1 MNAAEHFAAAERLIV
16 PAVYESPDDRSVP
29 QLLAAVA
36 HGLLAVA
43 ATRLPETPTADDYD
57 LARRTWDT
65 VHTLA
70 GPTFDELSAAG
81 QGNLARRQMRLRT
94 GAYFQ
99 EDAGHG

>member
-1 MNAAEHFAAAERLIV
+1 MNAAEHFAEAERLIV
-16 PAVYESPDDRSVP
+16 PVVYESPDARSVP

-43 ATRLPETPTADDYD
+43 ATRLPETPTAEDYD

-65 VHTLA
+65 VHTLG
-70 GPTFDELSAAG
+70 GPPFRKLSADIQA
-81 QGNLARRQMRLRT
+81 NLARRQMRIRT